1 MKNIIYNTKFLGNNY
16 GGFPCD
22 VSLLN
27 KDSII
32 LGFGV
37 GPDISFDKDIIRL
50 TDATVE
56 LFDFTPNSIKM
67 FKGTKNTIFNEYG
80 ISDFDGMLEVFQD
93 NPKVFSKWPS
103 WLGFGK
109 TESYPVKSISTIMKE
124 KNINHI
130 DLLKMDVEGEEYK
143 VIPNMFDSKIFP
155 TQICMEFH
163 PFHLDGSIHSEDF
176 ISTAKEH
183 GVKSHEEVFELIL
196 KYYTLAG
203 RSLKNNKPDN
213 EYCFI
218 LKEKLKNA

>member
-1 MKNIIYNTKFLGNNY
+1 
-16 GGFPCD
+16 
-22 VSLLN
+22 
-27 KDSII
+27 
-32 LGFGV
+32 
-37 GPDISFDKDIIRL
+37 
-50 TDATVE
+50 
-56 LFDFTPNSIKM
+56 
-67 FKGTKNTIFNEYG
+67 
-80 ISDFDGMLEVFQD
+80 
-93 NPKVFSKWPS
+93 
-103 WLGFGK
+103 
-109 TESYPVKSISTIMKE
+109 
-124 KNINHI
+124 
-130 DLLKMDVEGEEYK
+130 MDVEGEEYK

-163 PFHLDGSIHSEDF
+163 PFHLDGSIHGEDF